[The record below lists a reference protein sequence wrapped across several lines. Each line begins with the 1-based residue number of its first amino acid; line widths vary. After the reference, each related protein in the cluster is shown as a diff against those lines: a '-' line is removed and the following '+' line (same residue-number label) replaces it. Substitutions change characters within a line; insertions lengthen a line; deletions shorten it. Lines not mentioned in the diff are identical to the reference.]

1 MAKTVRS
8 AGTRK
13 TTVSQRRVLTVLSS
27 LVASLTVGAGLLML
41 LEGQP
46 ITSPVRSLSATTQT
60 NNNFS
65 RAINPLGALQPNRWN
80 YIIIYQSD
88 SLAGDASDL
97 ADGVLPGGQVGKAMD
112 MRSAQEQAQHVW
124 PVDFHF
130 VVDNGQN
137 SDRKADGTVEVGSS
151 WLAQRSTA
159 PVCQWPDYRNHN
171 YLPYK
176 NAVGICMI
184 GNLNVQGFS
193 SNQVDSLAKLTR
205 ALQSKLNIPASRVV
219 FQWQITGHQTQAQAA
234 FTRRFQQMLAH

>member
-1 MAKTVRS
+1 MAKTGRS
-8 AGTRK
+8 AGSRK

-46 ITSPVRSLSATTQT
+46 ITSPVRSLSATTPMDD
-60 NNNFS
+60 NFS
-65 RAINPLGALQPNRWN
+65 RAIKPLVSLQPNRWN
-80 YIIIYQSD
+80 YIIIYQSN

-97 ADGVLPGGQVGKAMD
+97 ADGVLPGGQVPRAMD
-112 MRSAQEQAQHVW
+112 MRSAQERPKRVW

-137 SDRKADGTVEVGSS
+137 ADQKGDGTVEVGSS

-159 PVCQWPDYRNHN
+159 PVCQWPNYRNHN

-176 NAVGICMI
+176 NAIGICVI

-193 SNQVDSLAKLTR
+193 SNQVNSLAKLTR
-205 ALQSKLNIPASRVV
+205 ALQSKLSIPVSRVV
-219 FQWQITGHQTQAQAA
+219 FQWQITGHQTPAQAA
-234 FTRRFQQMLAH
+234 FTRRFQQMLGR